1 MKVACTVR
9 RCALVP
15 ESLHGTTVYSSVR
28 TLHIGMLCA
37 ATGSISSH
45 VIFYRAE
52 SSNNVRDRPYSLLRS
67 PLCQHLFGPGV
78 GTCQHLFGARCW
90 PSVK

>member
-28 TLHIGMLCA
+28 TLHMGMLCA

-52 SSNNVRDRPYSLLRS
+52 SSNNVRDRPYCDLHCANTCLAQVWARANTC
-67 PLCQHLFGPGV
+67 LGPGV
-78 GTCQHLFGARCW
+78 GT
-90 PSVK
+90 P